1 MRRGGRPLYLLRNRR
16 GVAAIELAFALP
28 VYLLFLF
35 GVMDMGWLMFKQVT
49 LDRAVSLAA
58 RCGAVR
64 NGGCASDAGIKAYA
78 AGIASVINVPKESF
92 TVTTPSPSC
101 GIQVQISQVHNFF
114 YSGGGLGSVTL
125 RASACMARTDVKP
138 A

>member
-1 MRRGGRPLYLLRNRR
+1 MKRGRRLSCLRRHTR
-16 GVAAIELAFALP
+16 GVAAIELAIALP

-78 AGIASVINVPKESF
+78 ADIASVLNVPKESF

-101 GIQVQISQVHNFF
+101 GIEVQISQEHNFF
-114 YSGGGLGSVTL
+114 YGGLGSVTL
-125 RASACMARTDVKP
+125 QASACMARTDVKP